1 MRGSSNSLF
10 QKDLYPVPGWSVL
23 TFLAVA
29 AAIGAT
35 AIWLLPD
42 RSLLP
47 LLTVFFGTG
56 LAAVLISVS
65 PLGFADGAR
74 ALGLRPVGWRP
85 VVLGVVGTTVL
96 SFAVSQIGVQPEGV
110 RQVTDSVRDPAV
122 LIPTLLVLAVLAP
135 VVEELVFRGL
145 LYGWVAGRWGPLPA
159 FIVSSLV
166 FAAAHAEPAHVVLVI
181 PLGFWFGWL
190 RWRTNSLWPTL
201 ITHMI
206 NNAFAVLGAAYLAG
220 S

>member
-1 MRGSSNSLF
+1 MRDSSNSLF
-10 QKDLYPVPGWSVL
+10 QKDLYPIPGWSVL

-29 AAIGAT
+29 ASIGAM

-47 LLTVFFGTG
+47 LLTIFFGTG

-110 RQVTDSVRDPAV
+110 RQVTDSVRDPSV

>member
-1 MRGSSNSLF
+1 MSGSSNSLF
-10 QKDLYPVPGWSVL
+10 QKDSYPVPGWSVL
-23 TFLAVA
+23 AFLAVA

-65 PLGFADGAR
+65 PLGLADGAR

-85 VVLGVVGTTVL
+85 VVLGVVGTTIL

-166 FAAAHAEPAHVVLVI
+166 FAAAHAEPAHIVLVI

>member
-1 MRGSSNSLF
+1 MAGSSNPLF
-10 QKDLYPVPGWSVL
+10 RKDLYPVPGWSVL
-23 TFLAVA
+23 TFLGFGAL
-29 AAIGAT
+29 IGGM

-47 LLTVFFGTG
+47 LLSAFFGTG
-56 LAAVLISVS
+56 LVAVLISVS
-65 PLGFADGAR
+65 PLGLADGAR

-85 VVLGVVGTTVL
+85 VVLGVVGTTIL

-159 FIVSSLV
+159 FVVSSLV
-166 FAAAHAEPAHVVLVI
+166 FAAAHAEPAHIVLVL

>member
-1 MRGSSNSLF
+1 MEGSSNSLF
-10 QKDLYPVPGWSVL
+10 QKDLYPIPGWSVL
-23 TFLAVA
+23 TFLAVGA
-29 AAIGAT
+29 LIGAT
-35 AIWLLPD
+35 ALWLLPD

-65 PLGFADGAR
+65 PLGLGHGAQ
-74 ALGLRPVGWRP
+74 ALGLRRVGWRP
-85 VVLGVVGTTVL
+85 VVLGVVGTTIL
-96 SFAVSQIGVQPEGV
+96 SFTVSQIGVQPEGV
-110 RQVTDSVRDPAV
+110 KQVTDGVRDPSV

-166 FAAAHAEPAHVVLVI
+166 FAAAHAEPAHIVLVL

>member
-1 MRGSSNSLF
+1 MAGSSNPLF

-23 TFLAVA
+23 TFLGFGAL
-29 AAIGAT
+29 IGGM

-47 LLTVFFGTG
+47 LLSAFFGTG
-56 LAAVLISVS
+56 LVAVLISVS
-65 PLGFADGAR
+65 PLGLADGAR

-85 VVLGVVGTTVL
+85 VVLGVVGTTIL

-166 FAAAHAEPAHVVLVI
+166 FAAAHAEPAHIVLVL

>member
-1 MRGSSNSLF
+1 LAGSSNPLF

-23 TFLAVA
+23 TFLGVGAL
-29 AAIGAT
+29 IGGM

-47 LLTVFFGTG
+47 LLSAFFGTG
-56 LAAVLISVS
+56 LVAVLISVS
-65 PLGFADGAR
+65 PLGLADGAR

-85 VVLGVVGTTVL
+85 VVLGVVGTTIL

-159 FIVSSLV
+159 FVVSSLV
-166 FAAAHAEPAHVVLVI
+166 FAAAHAEPAHIVLVL

>member
-1 MRGSSNSLF
+1 LAGSSNPLF

-23 TFLAVA
+23 TFLGFGAL
-29 AAIGAT
+29 IGGM

-47 LLTVFFGTG
+47 LLSAFFGTG
-56 LAAVLISVS
+56 LVAVLISVS
-65 PLGFADGAR
+65 PLGLADGAR

-85 VVLGVVGTTVL
+85 VVLGVVGTTIL

-159 FIVSSLV
+159 FVVSSLV
-166 FAAAHAEPAHVVLVI
+166 FAAAHAEPAHIVLVL

-220 S
+220 G

>member
-1 MRGSSNSLF
+1 LAGSSNPLF

-23 TFLAVA
+23 TFLGFGAL
-29 AAIGAT
+29 IGGM

-47 LLTVFFGTG
+47 LLSAFFGTG
-56 LAAVLISVS
+56 LVAVLISVS
-65 PLGFADGAR
+65 PLGLADGAR

-85 VVLGVVGTTVL
+85 VVLGVVGTTIL

-159 FIVSSLV
+159 FVVSSLA
-166 FAAAHAEPAHVVLVI
+166 FAAAHAEPAHIVLVL